1 MQVAEFQ
8 SPQSPGSAPSN
19 ASGPEPVFVFGR
31 FQLSPRRQ
39 ELLEDGQPL
48 RLGSRALELLILL
61 VEQAGNMVDKAAL
74 IGRAWPD
81 TIVEEINLRV
91 QVTALRKALGDGQNG
106 NRFIITIP
114 GRGYSFVAPV
124 TRLAGSS
131 PATRQD
137 APNNL
142 PRRATRLVGRQATLA
157 ALQAQIKSRRFVTVV
172 GPGGMGKTSLALAV
186 AESLLHQQRDGV
198 YFVDLSP
205 LSDPNGIAGAVAAA
219 MQLALN
225 ESHTLARLSEAIAGR
240 ELLIVLDNCEHLA
253 DAAAE
258 LAELLLQA
266 SDGLLLLT
274 TSREPLR
281 ARGEWLHRVAPLELP
296 NEDEVP
302 KQVTAEQAMAWPA
315 VQLLVERAHASLD
328 GFVLKDE
335 DAGAAI
341 ALCRHLDGLPLA
353 IELAAARID
362 TLGIRGLAE
371 QIEHRFE
378 LLTSGL
384 RTVQPR
390 QRNLR
395 ALLDWSHALLSP
407 THQRVMR
414 RLAIFRGAFS
424 LEEAVDVIADDLLD
438 VPQAIEGI
446 VALADRSLLST
457 DMQSDV
463 VCYRMLELTRAY
475 AQQKLQESGEA
486 REVSLRL
493 VQGLLTHYARSEAD
507 WTSMP
512 RTRWLAQHGRRTE
525 DLRFGLDW
533 AFGPD
538 GQLELGV
545 KLTAAAAPL
554 AFELAVL
561 HDFRARVERAITA
574 LESLEGDWRSEASR
588 LQTALGSLYNHVLGP
603 SEQMSQAYRR
613 AHDLA
618 GRATEAK
625 AVTPA
630 IVGLWAQSY
639 AAGDYPTALDW
650 ARQLKETARGSHDEI
665 AELIADRM
673 RAQSLHM
680 LGDHAKA
687 RQLAERVL
695 RHPQGRFP
703 LAYGPSQT
711 SVHITMRIV
720 LARIEWLEGRPHR
733 AQELVEEALEI
744 SDDEHVYGECL
755 VVAMAACPIAL
766 WSGDLDAAQAHTERL
781 RELVRQYPSP
791 YWHAWAVG
799 YAFALEPNGPAPA
812 YDAKRYDALVTLRPS
827 LWDPRTQARVDSGQ
841 VGWCAAEVMRVRALT
856 LAEHD
861 LDAAEKTLRQ
871 ALELARRQGAT
882 AWELRCATSL
892 AKLLTGARA
901 AEGQVLLAAVRARM
915 PKELASSE
923 RLALE
928 GRC

>member
-8 SPQSPGSAPSN
+8 PSPSPGSASSSS
-19 ASGPEPVFVFGR
+19 SGQEPVFVFGR

-39 ELLEDGQPL
+39 ELLEDGQPM
-48 RLGSRALELLILL
+48 RLGSRALELLGLL

-106 NRFIITIP
+106 NRFIVTIP

-124 TRLAGSS
+124 TRLVGNS
-131 PATRQD
+131 PASKRD

-142 PRRATRLVGRQATLA
+142 PRRAMRLVGRQATLA
-157 ALQAQIKSRRFVTVV
+157 ALQAQLLTRRFVTIV

-186 AESLLHQQRDGV
+186 AESLLHQRRDGI
-198 YFVDLSP
+198 YFVDLSA

-219 MQLALN
+219 LQLALN
-225 ESHTLARLSEAIAGR
+225 ESNTVARLSEAIAGR
-240 ELLIVLDNCEHLA
+240 ELLIVIDNCEHLA

-258 LAELLLQA
+258 LAEHLLQA

-281 ARGEWLHRVAPLELP
+281 ARGEWLHRIAPLELP

-302 KQVTAEQAMAWPA
+302 LHVTAEQAMAWPA
-315 VQLLVERAHASLD
+315 IQLLVERAHASLD
-328 GFVLKDE
+328 GFALKDE
-335 DAGAAI
+335 DAAAAI

-395 ALLDWSHALLSP
+395 ALLDWSHNLLSP

-438 VPQAIEGI
+438 VPTAIEGI

-457 DMQSDV
+457 DTQGDV
-463 VCYRMLELTRAY
+463 ACYRMLELTRAY

-486 REVSLRL
+486 REISLRL

-512 RTRWLAQHGRRTE
+512 RVRWLAQHGRRTE
-525 DLRFGLDW
+525 DLRFALDW
-533 AFGPD
+533 AFGAD
-538 GQLELGV
+538 GQVELGV
-545 KLTAAAAPL
+545 RLTAAAAPL

-561 HDFRARVERAITA
+561 HDFRSRVERAITA
-574 LESLEGDWRSEASR
+574 LESLPGDWRAEASR

-618 GRATEAK
+618 GRATDAK
-625 AVTPA
+625 VLTPG

-639 AAGDYPTALDW
+639 ASGDYPTALSW
-650 ARQLKETARGSHDEI
+650 ARQLKEI
-665 AELIADRM
+665 ALNSQDDIAKLIADRM
-673 RAQSLHM
+673 RAQSHHM
-680 LGDHAKA
+680 LGNHAKA
-687 RQLAERVL
+687 RLLAERVL

-720 LARIEWLEGRPHR
+720 LARIEWLEGRPLR

-744 SDDEHVYGECL
+744 SDDEHLYGECL
-755 VVAMAACPIAL
+755 VLAMAACPIAL
-766 WSGDLDAAQAHTERL
+766 WSGDLEAAQAHTERL

-791 YWHAWAVG
+791 YWHAWVRG
-799 YAFALEPNGPAPA
+799 YAYALAPSGPAPD
-812 YDAKRYDALVTLRPS
+812 YDAKRYDTLVTVLPA
-827 LWDPRTQARVDSGQ
+827 LWDERTQARVDSEL
-841 VGWCAAEVMRVRALT
+841 VGWCAAEVLRARAL
-856 LAEHD
+856 AIAGQDIE
-861 LDAAEKTLRQ
+861 AAEKTLRQ
-871 ALELARRQGAT
+871 AMEIARRQGAL

-892 AKLLTGARA
+892 AKLLTGPRA
-901 AEGQVLLAAVRARM
+901 AEGQAALAAVRARM
-915 PKELASSE
+915 PQDVASRE
-923 RLALE
+923 RLVMQGGA
-928 GRC
+928 